1 LVGLSD
7 LPYGGSGNTVNTAEL
22 VRPDDFS
29 VRVASI
35 FRMVVDAGSLDQALT
50 AIAPGQSEHPRHP
63 HFSDSLDDWLAG
75 HSALLIT
82 DRLLVRESG
91 ARQLVLE
98 PLP

>member
-1 LVGLSD
+1 
-7 LPYGGSGNTVNTAEL
+7 
-22 VRPDDFS
+22 
-29 VRVASI
+29 
-35 FRMVVDAGSLDQALT
+35 MVVDAGSLDQALT

-63 HFSDSLDDWLAG
+63 HFSDSLDDWLVG